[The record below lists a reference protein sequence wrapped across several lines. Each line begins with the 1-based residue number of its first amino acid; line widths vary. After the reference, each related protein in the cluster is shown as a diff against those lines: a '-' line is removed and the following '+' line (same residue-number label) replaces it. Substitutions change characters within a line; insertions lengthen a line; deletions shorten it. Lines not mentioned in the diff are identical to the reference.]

1 MNAEI
6 YAHILDNNLLQIY
19 TNNNLFQDDND
30 PKHRSKFV
38 TNWKYKNN
46 ISCLEWPSNSPDLN
60 PIENIWFIVKNN
72 VSRKRTNTSEE
83 FELSIRHE
91 LDNIDINIIK
101 NVIKSMPKR
110 IEEVI
115 KNNGDHINY

>member
-1 MNAEI
+1 MI
-6 YAHILDNNLLQIY
+6 
-19 TNNNLFQDDND
+19 
-30 PKHRSKFV
+30 PHRSKFV

-46 ISCLEWPSNSPDLN
+46 ISCLEWPLNSPDLN

-91 LDNIDINIIK
+91 LDNIDI
-101 NVIKSMPKR
+101 KSMPKR